1 MEASEK
7 AKILL
12 EQMSSQT
19 YKYQPYAGANSIE
32 EEIGYEAGKKCAL
45 LCVENIIDMQN
56 RVNIKFDFNINYWQ
70 EVEKILKTL

>member
-1 MEASEK
+1 MEALER
-7 AKILL
+7 AKSLL

-19 YKYQPYAGANSIE
+19 YKYQPYAGANYLE

-56 RVNIKFDFNINYWQ
+56 QVNIKFDFNIKYWQ
-70 EVEKILKTL
+70 EVKTKLQTL